1 MIDPTRLPDDLPA
14 PDDDGATD
22 HLPGTARP
30 AIALAATDGSTVHLV
45 ALEGVSR
52 EAVDRLH
59 LPYPIVSDADLTLT
73 RALDLPTF
81 DVDGM
86 TLIKR
91 LTLIVRDG
99 VIDDVV
105 YPVFP
110 PDRGAELALE
120 RL

>member
-1 MIDPTRLPDDLPA
+1 LSDA
-14 PDDDGATD
+14 
-22 HLPGTARP
+22 
-30 AIALAATDGSTVHLV
+30 
-45 ALEGVSR
+45 ALE
-52 EAVDRLH
+52 
-59 LPYPIVSDADLTLT
+59 LT

-81 DVDGM
+81 AVDGL

-99 VIDDVV
+99 VIEDVV

-110 PDRGAELALE
+110 PDRGAELALA